1 MAPDLIKQNEKFL
14 ISVDRHLS
22 QDLTSVRQEGLRSIL
37 ATDASYLSKMATL
50 VDKSQRIYKSMKPL
64 AFEACPPSIKGH
76 YKAAWIDD
84 YLKDYCYERDRFASM
99 NQALILHQSICK
111 SILSSLLREDSNG
124 DDQMKYGQ
132 ILKPQRDDSEWIDE
146 FEDLS

>member
-1 MAPDLIKQNEKFL
+1 MAPELIKQNEKFL
-14 ISVDRHLS
+14 INVDKHLS
-22 QDLTSVRQEGLRSIL
+22 QDLTSIRQDGLRAVL
-37 ATDASYLSKMATL
+37 ATDASFLSKMATL

-64 AFEACPPSIKGH
+64 AFEACPPSVKGH
-76 YKAAWIDD
+76 YRTAWIDD

-124 DDQMKYGQ
+124 DDQMRYGQ
-132 ILKPQRDDSEWIDE
+132 VLKASSDNNEWIDE
-146 FEDLS
+146 LEDLS